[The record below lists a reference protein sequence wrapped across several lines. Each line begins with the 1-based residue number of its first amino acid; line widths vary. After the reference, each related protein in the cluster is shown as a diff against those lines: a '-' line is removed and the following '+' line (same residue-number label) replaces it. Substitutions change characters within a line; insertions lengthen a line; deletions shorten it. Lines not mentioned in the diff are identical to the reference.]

1 MCRISFFLNFFDQN
15 NILKIHLV
23 YMFIIFYIFFEF
35 STSYCGS
42 SIFKIIS
49 WPFCELKNLLKFSL
63 TIFSLFNNFSK
74 SISSSFS
81 FSFFISFLFLI
92 SLLLIFL
99 LFWLFW
105 SPFILVFL
113 FSILLSTILS
123 SLLLLI
129 NISKEIL
136 TVYTH

>member
-1 MCRISFFLNFFDQN
+1 MGRISFFRNFFDQN

-23 YMFIIFYIFFEF
+23 YMFIMFCVFFEF
-35 STSYCGS
+35 STSYCGT

-49 WPFCELKNLLKFSL
+49 WPFCELKNILKFSL

-74 SISSSFS
+74 SIS

-92 SLLLIFL
+92 SLSLIFL

-129 NISKEIL
+129 NISKETL